1 MPGHRISSALVVAA
15 LFAACSDDMP
25 ARAPSGSPSPTS
37 PSASAP
43 TTAMLCAS
51 GQICTVAGTGI
62 PGDGAD
68 GLPAVQTRLYLPQDT
83 TVGPD
88 GRLYVVDWNNHRI
101 RVIAEDGTMHIVAG
115 AGELGVAA
123 DDPTTDRLNHPTN
136 VTFDPMGPPTEM
148 WIAAWHNSRVKK
160 ADLTTGTIIA
170 MCGTGKRGFA
180 GNGGPAAE
188 ATM

>member
-1 MPGHRISSALVVAA
+1 MRGLGVFTVLIVAP
-15 LFAACSDDMP
+15 LSFAACGDDMP
-25 ARAPSGSPSPTS
+25 AVAPGESPSSS
-37 PSASAP
+37 PSSP
-43 TTAMLCAS
+43 TTGALCAS

-101 RVIAEDGTMHIVAG
+101 RVIA
-115 AGELGVAA
+115 A

-160 ADLTTGTIIA
+160 VDLTSGAII
-170 MCGTGKRGFA
+170 
-180 GNGGPAAE
+180 
-188 ATM
+188 